1 VGVSSHGVTPSM
13 QASAYHQ
20 ERLMKSRIIH
30 SFRAMSP
37 WPSRDL
43 PVLSSGLASG
53 LTRAGMA
60 LGSAISVLSLAGCY
74 YPYGYYPSGYYAPAY
89 VPPPA
94 TTTQQGAPADQ
105 ANTADTQQ
113 QAAPAQAQT
122 PVQVPNATYAV
133 AAPPV
138 YAAPVYPA
146 YYPPPVY
153 PYPAYPAYYG
163 YPYWGPSVS
172 IGIGGYWGG
181 GWGRH
186 WH

>member
-1 VGVSSHGVTPSM
+1 
-13 QASAYHQ
+13 
-20 ERLMKSRIIH
+20 MKSRIIP

-43 PVLSSGLASG
+43 AGLPAGLSSGLS
-53 LTRAGMA
+53 RAGIA

-74 YPYGYYPSGYYAPAY
+74 YPYGYYPSGYYSPAY

-105 ANTADTQQ
+105 ADSADTQQ
-113 QAAPAQAQT
+113 PAPAQAQAQAQM
-122 PVQVPNATYAV
+122 PVQVPNAAYAV

-153 PYPAYPAYYG
+153 PAYPAYPAYYG

-172 IGIGGYWGG
+172 IGFGGYWGG
-181 GWGRH
+181 GWGGRH